1 MTEVASYGQF
11 CPVSMAAEILCNRW
25 TVLVLREMLAG
36 TTRFNDLRRG
46 VPRMSPSL
54 LSKRLK
60 ELEAAG
66 VIHPAPGPGG
76 VTEYRLTAAGEDLRP
91 IVMGMGF
98 WGQRWVE
105 SQLS

>member
-1 MTEVASYGQF
+1 
-11 CPVSMAAEILCNRW
+11 
-25 TVLVLREMLAG
+25 VLVLREMLCG

-60 ELEAAG
+60 ELERAGVVTPVRNAAG
-66 VIHPAPGPGG
+66 IV
-76 VTEYRLTAAGEDLRP
+76 EYHLTAAGEDLRP
-91 IVMGMGF
+91 IVMSMGF

-105 SQLS
+105 SQLSLRKLDPSLLM